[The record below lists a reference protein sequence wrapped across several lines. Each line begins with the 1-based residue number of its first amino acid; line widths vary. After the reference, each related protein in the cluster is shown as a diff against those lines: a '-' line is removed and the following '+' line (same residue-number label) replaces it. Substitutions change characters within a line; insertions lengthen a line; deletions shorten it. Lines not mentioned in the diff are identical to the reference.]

1 MAWEEVL
8 ARDPEVILIMDYTGG
23 TPVTVEDKEAVLEER
38 LGSGTAMQEGRVLAL
53 PLTGT
58 FLGCMQPGH
67 DRDTRRFPPPVTPVE
82 ARTPKRTVAR
92 RAPRGQAS
100 EEAPVL
106 P

>member
-8 ARDPEVILIMDYTGG
+8 ARDPEVILIMVYTGG

-58 FLGCMQPGH
+58 FLGVRNPATIETLADFLH
-67 DRDTRRFPPPVTPVE
+67 P
-82 ARTPKRTVAR
+82 
-92 RAPRGQAS
+92 
-100 EEAPVL
+100 
-106 P
+106 